1 MKKEHGVPHLT
12 NEGFSTYWNII
23 ILETRIKTLN
33 DLKRK
38 FQTRMYDPIIIGEN
52 QKLKSLTNNKSPEDL
67 LKDLI
72 EVSVI

>member
-1 MKKEHGVPHLT
+1 MKKEHGAPHLT

-72 EVSVI
+72 KVSVV